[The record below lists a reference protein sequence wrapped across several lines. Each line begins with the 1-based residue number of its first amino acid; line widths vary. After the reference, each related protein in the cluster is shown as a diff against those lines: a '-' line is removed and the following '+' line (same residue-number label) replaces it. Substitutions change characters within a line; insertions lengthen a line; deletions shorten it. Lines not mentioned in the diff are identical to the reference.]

1 MSDKIEQV
9 KNPERKSY
17 RKSMITKEQYDGI
30 WNKLFYFCLVLTA
43 IGIFFMIRGVSK
55 FRNALITFNPTYD
68 FSKYSDFLICIPIII
83 IFSLFKYYTQK
94 CLVKL
99 CEKILKKSYRF
110 PTNDKD
116 RQLWERYRLKLPE
129 HAFKGIMYTILTA
142 SGYCILKDLN
152 YYPKSLLGNGWL
164 PNMFIKGYPN
174 SFYLEKPPLFDFYY
188 MFCLSYFSCDLIW
201 LLFISAHQTDFIN
214 MLLHHICTISL
225 IIFSYLVNYSNVG
238 SIVLILHFITDIF
251 VHLTRFLI
259 QTDAPEIFKNA
270 SGLALVFSFL
280 YIRIYVL
287 GDIIYVLYH
296 YITWKGVIDWFLII
310 FLSIIYLMHIN
321 WAILLVQKMF
331 ALFMGTSI
339 YDTREYKV
347 KESESKQKVSKKI

>member
-1 MSDKIEQV
+1 MSDKT
-9 KNPERKSY
+9 ERTNRQEKKSY
-17 RKSMITKEQYDGI
+17 KKPIITKEQYDDI
-30 WNKLFYFCLVLTA
+30 WNKLFYICLGLTA
-43 IGIFFMIRGVSK
+43 IGIFYMIRGVNN
-55 FRNALITFNPTYD
+55 FRNALISLNPSYD

-83 IFSLFKYYTQK
+83 VFSFFKYYCQK
-94 CLVKL
+94 GLVKV
-99 CEKILKKSYRF
+99 CQNIMKKSYRF
-110 PTNDKD
+110 PTNEKD
-116 RQLWERYRLKLPE
+116 RQLGEKYRLKLPI
-129 HAFKGIMYTILTA
+129 HVFKGTMYTLLTI

-152 YYPKSLLGNGWL
+152 YFPKSLLGKGWL

-201 LLFISAHQTDFIN
+201 LLFINDPQTDFIN

-225 IIFSYLVNYSNVG
+225 IVFSHLVHYSNVG
-238 SIVLILHFITDIF
+238 SIVLLLHFVTDIF

-259 QTDAPEIFKNA
+259 QTDAPEVFKNA

-280 YIRIYVL
+280 YVRVYVL

-296 YITWKGVIDWFLII
+296 YVTWKGVIDWFLLI
-310 FLSIIYLMHIN
+310 FLSILYLMHIN
-321 WAILLVQKMF
+321 WAIMLVQKMII
-331 ALFMGTSI
+331 LFMGTSI

-347 KESESKQKVSKKI
+347 KEGESKQKISKKI